1 MNITKLLL
9 VNSLVNHTMLTRSEQ
24 SGNGFSGLNVNK
36 SASVPTLVAN
46 MAYFGYK
53 PHVEVINAMRACTEE
68 VLSKFWADLQLAMS
82 AVKKT
87 DVGME
92 QFVVYKNFPQ
102 EVLAQ
107 TEQDYWDKQIQIY
120 TGELAQDDAGEEVK
134 TRAEL
139 SVFKN
144 LTVLKLSQE
153 NSLETIYKSLIS
165 KKSSWGDDEKEQ
177 ITVLSDLLKLDT
189 VDIADF
195 GFKENAMQV
204 FSAIVLD
211 EARRNNTKI
220 VIADATDVIR
230 LAVAM
235 SGGNIQEWGTT
246 RFKSFSRSIRRVFMN
261 LLESS
266 KNLEQDVSQHQEVWK
281 RFFSMLHPSDF
292 KMLKVNF
299 VYDKLYN
306 GKIKTFSAIVDS
318 HLQSKN
324 SDVFEYL
331 AYRPGEFL
339 RRFMAIYDVFG
350 SVAVNAFI
358 PVMKNL
364 SVRQLLWFKNYINT
378 LNTRKKMVYTP
389 KGNWAKIQVSD
400 NKRVIDADSQELL
413 TKKIDETVSRKINQ
427 AYPQGFAV
435 EDKMSEVKL
444 ASNGQYMSHYGRG
457 TAFDIPED
465 VNYIR
470 LASYWQ
476 NDRHCW
482 FDVGINYFTDDWTQA
497 GATCWNSTHIGKW
510 SIFSGDP
517 MNSAELKGRA
527 CQMIDIYPQ
536 KRPQNVR
543 YGVWNILAYSNISFA
558 ESTEVLGTLQWGT
571 DAEIGK
577 MYEPSRAQLVFN
589 LKSNAKTSYL
599 AIIDFK
605 ENKLIYLDLG
615 MRGNVSSA
623 ASNSAVLQENM
634 PAIME
639 YLNAIPSVADL
650 LVNNKAENVE
660 SAIPVVYSDSD
671 VAISRK
677 DLPAYVLRPEN
688 DKSEF
693 NQFNFD
699 ELLSL

>member
-9 VNSLVNHTMLTRSEQ
+9 VNGLVNHTKLIRSEH
-24 SGNGFSGLNVNK
+24 SGNGFSGLNSSK
-36 SASVPTLVAN
+36 SASVATLVSN

-53 PHVEVINAMRACTEE
+53 PHAEVINAMKGCSDS
-68 VLSKFWADLQLAMS
+68 VLGDFWNDLKSAMAS
-82 AVKKT
+82 VKKT

-102 EVLAQ
+102 EVLSQ
-107 TEQDYWDKQIQIY
+107 SEQEYWDKQIQIY
-120 TGELAQDDAGEEVK
+120 SGELSQEDAGEEVK
-134 TRAEL
+134 DRAEL
-139 SVFKN
+139 VVFENLSV
-144 LTVLKLSQE
+144 LRLSE
-153 NSLETIYKSLIS
+153 EASLENIYKKLIG
-165 KKSSWGDDEKEQ
+165 KKSSWGDDEKSQ
-177 ITVLSDLLKLDT
+177 IQTLSECLQLSSL
-189 VDIADF
+189 DIADF
-195 GFKENAMQV
+195 GFKENAMQI
-204 FSAIVLD
+204 FSAVVQD
-211 EARRNNTKI
+211 EKKRADTKI

-246 RFKSFSRSIRRVFMN
+246 RFKSFSRGIRRVLMG
-261 LLESS
+261 LLEAS

-281 RFFSMLHPSDF
+281 RFFAMLHPSDF
-292 KMLKVNF
+292 KMLKVNH

-306 GKIKTFSAIVDS
+306 GKIKTFSSVVES

-324 SDVFEYL
+324 YDVFEYL

-339 RRFMAIYDVFG
+339 RRFMTIYEVFG
-350 SVAVNAFI
+350 ESAVNTFI

-364 SVRQLLWFKNYINT
+364 SVRQLLWFKRYIST
-378 LNTRKKMVYTP
+378 LNTRKKMIYTP
-389 KGNWAKIQVSD
+389 KGNWAKVQISD
-400 NKRVIDADSQELL
+400 NKRVIDAQSAETLCN
-413 TKKIDETVSRKINQ
+413 KINEIVSRKIKQ
-427 AYPQGFAV
+427 VYPQGFAV
-435 EDKMSEVKL
+435 EEKMNEVKL

-457 TAFDIPED
+457 TAFDIPEN
-465 VNYIR
+465 VKFFR

-476 NDRHCW
+476 NERHCW
-482 FDVGINYFTDDWTQA
+482 FDVGINYFTEDWTEA
-497 GATCWNSTHIGKW
+497 GATCWNANRLGDW

-517 MNSAELKGRA
+517 MNSSELQGRA

-536 KRPQNVR
+536 KRPANVR
-543 YGVWNILAYSNISFA
+543 YGVWNILAYSNIPFS
-558 ESTEVLGTLQWGT
+558 ESTEVLGTLQWGEE
-571 DAEIGK
+571 AETGK

-615 MRGNVSSA
+615 MRGNVNSA
-623 ASNSAVLQENM
+623 ASNSSVLQANM
-634 PAIME
+634 PAVME

-650 LVNNKAENVE
+650 LEYNLSEE
-660 SAIPVVYSDSD
+660 GIPVMYSD
-671 VAISRK
+671 K
-677 DLPAYVLRPEN
+677 DHVLDLKDSPAYVLRPEN

-693 NQFNFD
+693 KQLNFD

>member
-9 VNSLVNHTMLTRSEQ
+9 VNGLVNHTKLRSEQ
-24 SGNGFSGLNVNK
+24 SGNGFSGLNAKK
-36 SASVPTLVAN
+36 SASVATLVSN

-53 PHVEVINAMRACTEE
+53 PHAEVILAMNSCSDAI
-68 VLSKFWADLQLAMS
+68 LGDFWDDLKSAMS

-92 QFVVYKNFPQ
+92 NFVVYKNFPQ

-107 TEQDYWDKQIQIY
+107 SEQEYWDKQIQIY
-120 TGELAQDDAGEEVK
+120 TGELSQEDAGEDVK
-134 TRAEL
+134 ARAEL
-139 SVFKN
+139 SVFEN
-144 LTVLKLSQE
+144 LAILRLSNE
-153 NSLETIYKSLIS
+153 ASLETIYKKLIS
-165 KKSSWGDDEKEQ
+165 KKSSWGDDEKAQ
-177 ITVLSDLLKLDT
+177 IATLSECLELSTLN
-189 VDIADF
+189 VADF

-204 FSAIVLD
+204 FSEIVQD
-211 EARRNNTKI
+211 EKRRAATKI
-220 VIADATDVIR
+220 MIADATDVIR

-246 RFKSFSRSIRRVFMN
+246 RFKSFSRGIRRVLMG
-261 LLESS
+261 LLEES

-281 RFFSMLHPSDF
+281 RFFATLHPSDF

-306 GKIKTFSAIVDS
+306 GKIKTFSSIVDA
-318 HLQSKN
+318 HLQTKN
-324 SDVFEYL
+324 YDVFEYL

-339 RRFMAIYDVFG
+339 RRFMAVYDVFG
-350 SVAVNAFI
+350 NDAVNTFVL
-358 PVMKNL
+358 VMKNL
-364 SVRQLLWFKNYINT
+364 SVRQLLWFKRYITT

-389 KGNWAKIQVSD
+389 KGNWAKIQISD
-400 NKRVIDADSQELL
+400 NKRVIDAKSAEILC
-413 TKKIDETVSRKINQ
+413 SKINETIAHKIKQ
-427 AYPQGFAV
+427 VYPQGFNVA
-435 EDKMSEVKL
+435 DKMSEVKL

-457 TAFDIPED
+457 TAFDIPE
-465 VNYIR
+465 NIKFFR

-482 FDVGINYFTDDWTQA
+482 FDVGVNYFTEDWTA
-497 GATCWNSTHIGKW
+497 VGATCWNSTHLGKW

-517 MNSAELKGRA
+517 MNSSELKGRA

-536 KRPQNVR
+536 QRPANVR
-543 YGVWNILAYSNISFA
+543 YGVWNILAYSNIAFS
-558 ESTEVLGTLQWGT
+558 ESSEVLGTLQWGEEPET
-571 DAEIGK
+571 GK
-577 MYEPSRAQLVFN
+577 LYEPSRAQLVFN
-589 LKSNAKTSYL
+589 LKNNAKTSYL
-599 AIIDFK
+599 AVIDFK

-634 PAIME
+634 PAVME

-650 LVNNKAENVE
+650 LEFNSSQEGV
-660 SAIPVVYSDSD
+660 PVIYSD
-671 VAISRK
+671 K
-677 DLPAYVLRPEN
+677 DNVLELKDKPAYVLRPEN

-693 NQFNFD
+693 NQLNFD